1 MSVYHHALVLI
12 NSSLD
17 GVPLLA
23 HAAKMAEEN
32 AMRITIAHIST
43 DYRSLNYVSDSLL
56 DDDVSREVIQAKA
69 LLNELATTVAL
80 PVQTLS
86 LVTTRRFADV
96 EACVRQRNIDLI
108 IAGHHNRLL
117 AFPASHSLEYINHLT
132 VDVLIKHLPDSLS
145 RRRRAAFVGSPAPV
159 SAANLAIMRNI
170 PQSAAAKAAAR
181 ASAPRFASAR
191 AAEAAPPLTP
201 DPEGG

>member
-117 AFPASHSLEYINHLT
+117 GVLASGVH
-132 VDVLIKHLPDSLS
+132 
-145 RRRRAAFVGSPAPV
+145 
-159 SAANLAIMRNI
+159 
-170 PQSAAAKAAAR
+170 
-181 ASAPRFASAR
+181 
-191 AAEAAPPLTP
+191 
-201 DPEGG
+201 

>member
-96 EACVRQRNIDLI
+96 EACVRQR
-108 IAGHHNRLL
+108 
-117 AFPASHSLEYINHLT
+117 
-132 VDVLIKHLPDSLS
+132 
-145 RRRRAAFVGSPAPV
+145 
-159 SAANLAIMRNI
+159 
-170 PQSAAAKAAAR
+170 
-181 ASAPRFASAR
+181 
-191 AAEAAPPLTP
+191 
-201 DPEGG
+201 

>member
-108 IAGHHNRLL
+108 IAGHHNR
-117 AFPASHSLEYINHLT
+117 AAGRSRFT
-132 VDVLIKHLPDSLS
+132 LPG
-145 RRRRAAFVGSPAPV
+145 VH
-159 SAANLAIMRNI
+159 
-170 PQSAAAKAAAR
+170 
-181 ASAPRFASAR
+181 
-191 AAEAAPPLTP
+191 
-201 DPEGG
+201 

>member
-1 MSVYHHALVLI
+1 MLI

-117 AFPASHSLEYINHLT
+117 GVLASHSLEYINHLT
-132 VDVLIKHLPDSLS
+132 VDVLIKHLP
-145 RRRRAAFVGSPAPV
+145 
-159 SAANLAIMRNI
+159 
-170 PQSAAAKAAAR
+170 
-181 ASAPRFASAR
+181 
-191 AAEAAPPLTP
+191 
-201 DPEGG
+201 

>member
-117 AFPASHSLEYINHLT
+117 GVLASHSLEYINHLT
-132 VDVLIKHLPDSLS
+132 VNVLIKHLP
-145 RRRRAAFVGSPAPV
+145 
-159 SAANLAIMRNI
+159 
-170 PQSAAAKAAAR
+170 
-181 ASAPRFASAR
+181 
-191 AAEAAPPLTP
+191 
-201 DPEGG
+201 